1 MVVTQTMDVRSDYV
15 KINLYVRIEEAK

>member
-1 MVVTQTMDVRSDYV
+1 MAVTQTMDVRSDDV